1 MHTTAYTDS
10 CMTDIK
16 PKLLRVMTHDISLDA
31 LVEGQLR
38 YLSENGFE
46 VVGVAADTGR
56 MEGIARREGVRCVD
70 LPMHREISPMAD
82 LRSLWR
88 MIRLIHRE
96 RPDIVHANTPK
107 GSLLALVASWLCRVP
122 VRIYYVTGLR
132 FETATG
138 AMRTLLK
145 TMERITC
152 RCATEVIPEGD
163 GVARTLRAE
172 GITRR
177 PLRKVHNGQIRG
189 INLEYL
195 NPGQVKVERTTQPG
209 VTTFIFIG
217 RIVGDKGISEL
228 AWAFDRLYRDTG
240 GNVRL
245 LLVGDYEDAL
255 DPVDDSARRLLRENP
270 AVTFAG
276 LQSDIRPWLAAS
288 DVLVLPSYREG
299 FPNVV
304 LEAGAMGLPVV
315 VTDVNGAD
323 EVITEGYNGLI
334 VPRRDADALY
344 KAMSRMH
351 SEPEE
356 RRAMAAVARGVI
368 VEKFDRHDIWVA
380 MRKRY
385 IELLN
390 GKLV

>member
-1 MHTTAYTDS
+1 M
-10 CMTDIK
+10 
-16 PKLLRVMTHDISLDA
+16 
-31 LVEGQLR
+31 
-38 YLSENGFE
+38 
-46 VVGVAADTGR
+46 
-56 MEGIARREGVRCVD
+56 
-70 LPMHREISPMAD
+70 
-82 LRSLWR
+82 
-88 MIRLIHRE
+88 
-96 RPDIVHANTPK
+96 
-107 GSLLALVASWLCRVP
+107 
-122 VRIYYVTGLR
+122 
-132 FETATG
+132 
-138 AMRTLLK
+138 
-145 TMERITC
+145 
-152 RCATEVIPEGD
+152 
-163 GVARTLRAE
+163 
-172 GITRR
+172 
-177 PLRKVHNGQIRG
+177 HNGQIRG

-356 RRAMAAVARGVI
+356 RRAMASVARGVI